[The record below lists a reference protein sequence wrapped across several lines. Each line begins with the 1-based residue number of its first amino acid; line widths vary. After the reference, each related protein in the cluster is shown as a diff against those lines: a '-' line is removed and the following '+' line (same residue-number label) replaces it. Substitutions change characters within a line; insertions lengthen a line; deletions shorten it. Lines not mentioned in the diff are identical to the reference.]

1 MGQLTAR
8 QTARRAAL
16 EARVRDHHPLGA
28 GLTVDTTH
36 VVLSGAES
44 RQSLYVAP
52 TRGRSENHIY
62 LADAAVELDSL
73 AGVDS
78 LNPTTAEDILAG
90 ILRRDSAQISATS
103 TRRIL
108 DAPAAQLRDAVLR
121 YQDAL
126 GRAADHVLGQAQ
138 LAALDQVAEQLLTG
152 LTTNPPTPPC
162 AVVSRCGRSTA
173 RTRRAYFAGPPNCMN
188 SSRPTIPPP
197 CSTGASATARPSL
210 ARSPPYPNGCAT
222 TATGA
227 ATSPIARVGCVISS
241 RRCMRPPPIQQRGS
255 DSRGPRR

>member
-36 VVLSGAES
+36 VVLSAAES
-44 RQSLYVAP
+44 RQSLYVAL

-62 LADAAVELDSL
+62 LADAAVEPDSL
-73 AGVDS
+73 PGVDS

-90 ILRRDSAQISATS
+90 ILRRDGAQTSATS

-108 DAPAAQLRDAVLR
+108 GAPATQLRDAVLR

-138 LAALDQVAEQLLTG
+138 LAALDEVAEQLLTG
-152 LTTNPPTPPC
+152 LTTQSTYPTLRSRLALRAPDGQNPTHVLRRSAELHELVTADDPAAVLDWRISHSPTQPGPLP
-162 AVVSRCGRSTA
+162 AIPERLRPLRLGRLPHRSRAS
-173 RTRRAYFAGPPNCMN
+173 
-188 SSRPTIPPP
+188 
-197 CSTGASATARPSL
+197 GA
-210 ARSPPYPNGCAT
+210 
-222 TATGA
+222 
-227 ATSPIARVGCVISS
+227 
-241 RRCMRPPPIQQRGS
+241 
-255 DSRGPRR
+255 